1 MWPEWGNMDK
11 MDTLIE
17 TIRADRFRLFDNE
30 KERLLRPCR

>member
-1 MWPEWGNMDK
+1 MDK

-17 TIRADRFRLFDNE
+17 TIRADRFRFFDDE